1 MEELQSAI
9 RYVVIV
15 VAAIAAIILGDY
27 LGYKFGRMKLVW
39 TGIGVA
45 LLAIVVFAIYAAIVL
60 LS

>member
-9 RYVVIV
+9 KYVVII
-15 VAAIAAIILGDY
+15 VAAIAAMVLGDY

-39 TGIGVA
+39 ISIGVA
-45 LLAIVVFAIYAAIVL
+45 LLAIIVFAIYAAIVL

>member
-39 TGIGVA
+39 TVIGVA

>member
-15 VAAIAAIILGDY
+15 VATIAAILLGDY
-27 LGYKFGRMKLVW
+27 LGYKIGRMRLVW
-39 TGIGVA
+39 SGIVVA
-45 LLAIVVFAIYAAIVL
+45 LLAVIVFAVYAAVVL

>member
-9 RYVVIV
+9 KYVVIIV
-15 VAAIAAIILGDY
+15 SAIAAIILGDY
-27 LGYKFGRMKLVW
+27 LGYKFGRMKIVW
-39 TGIGVA
+39 AGIIVA

>member
-9 RYVVIV
+9 RYVVVIV
-15 VAAIAAIILGDY
+15 ATIAAIILGDY

-39 TGIGVA
+39 TGIIVA
-45 LLAIVVFAIYAAIVL
+45 LLAIVVFAIYAAVVL

>member
-15 VAAIAAIILGDY
+15 VATIAAILLGDY
-27 LGYKFGRMKLVW
+27 LGYKIGRMKLVW
-39 TGIGVA
+39 SGIVVA
-45 LLAIVVFAIYAAIVL
+45 LLAIIVFAVYAAVVL

>member
-15 VAAIAAIILGDY
+15 VATIAAILLGDY
-27 LGYKFGRMKLVW
+27 LGYKIGRMKLVW
-39 TGIGVA
+39 SGIVVA
-45 LLAIVVFAIYAAIVL
+45 LLAVIVFAVYAAVVL